1 MVILKSEELKIRPEL
16 SLEERQSR
24 RSSLHANE
32 LTNIQKLDANE
43 RYIYFIKKICDTE
56 EVWALFDDEGLQSF
70 LYDEKWCIPFWTH
83 EDIAR
88 EVLGIESFTKNLQN
102 PKFLPIP
109 IDNWIDEI
117 LWADMQPENIHLF
130 VQPVPKNDA
139 KIISVD
145 EFLKDFTKIYS
156 CLFGEFDDSDDGDVD
171 GAVKKWY
178 RQNVVKP
185 LSGNPKRKLP

>member
-1 MVILKSEELKIRPEL
+1 MLKSEELKIRSEL
-16 SLEERQSR
+16 SLEERQGR
-24 RSSLHANE
+24 RSPLHANE
-32 LTNIQKLDANE
+32 LANIQKMDANA

-56 EVWALFDDEGLQSF
+56 EVWALFDDGGLQSF

-83 EDIAR
+83 ENIAR
-88 EVLGIESFTKNLQN
+88 ELLGIETFTKNLQN

-109 IDNWIDEI
+109 MDNWIDEI

-130 VQPVPKNDA
+130 VQPVPKSDA

-156 CLFGEFDDSDDGDVD
+156 CFFGDFDDIDDG
-171 GAVKKWY
+171 AIEETVKKWY
-178 RQNVVKP
+178 RRSVVKP
-185 LSGNPKRKLP
+185 LSENPKRKLP